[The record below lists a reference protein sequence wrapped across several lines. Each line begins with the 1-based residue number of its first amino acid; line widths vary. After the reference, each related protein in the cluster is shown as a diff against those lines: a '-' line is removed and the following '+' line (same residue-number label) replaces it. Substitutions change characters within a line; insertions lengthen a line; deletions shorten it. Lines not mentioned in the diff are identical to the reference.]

1 MTGDPPRHPAAQHPA
16 AQHPAAQHPAAQ
28 YLAAHIQQRLA
39 EDPRTAE
46 QGIRAFVRDRQVFL
60 RGDLPS
66 RERKDRVLAVVRE
79 LLPEHEIHDELG
91 LTGCDEP
98 QDREELR

>member
-1 MTGDPPRHPAAQHPA
+1 MTGDPP
-16 AQHPAAQHPAAQ
+16 Q

-46 QGIRAFVRDRQVFL
+46 QGVRAFVRDRQVFL
-60 RGDLPS
+60 RGYLPS
-66 RERKDRVLAVVRE
+66 QQRRDRVLAVVRE

-91 LTGCDEP
+91 LTDCGEP
-98 QDREELR
+98 PDREELR